1 MRGRQQRAAGR
12 AWEAPAAP
20 AEFNDGA
27 AAQVLLGFFEVT
39 EHGAAVPTTVINPG
53 AKARAERRV
62 WNNGD
67 DSSGGVKLLTLELQ
81 AR

>member
-1 MRGRQQRAAGR
+1 
-12 AWEAPAAP
+12 
-20 AEFNDGA
+20 
-27 AAQVLLGFFEVT
+27 VLLGFFEVT

-62 WNNGD
+62 WNDGD
-67 DSSGGVKLLTLELQ
+67 ESSGGVKLLTLELQ